1 MLRPHR
7 SASLDTPT
15 LVSRTPFGA
24 PQYLSGR
31 PTGRFWGGGVV
42 CSMVAM
48 AAQMGSPDKTD
59 APNSVVGRRASAAR
73 AAKCCERSSLSLEF
87 TSSTWGMEYSIAG
100 CRIACSTSCKSLL
113 AAWLRVSS
121 TATSTLL
128 SRGMT
133 RWSPANRG

>member
-1 MLRPHR
+1 M
-7 SASLDTPT
+7 
-15 LVSRTPFGA
+15 
-24 PQYLSGR
+24 
-31 PTGRFWGGGVV
+31 RFWGGGVV

-73 AAKCCERSSLSLEF
+73 VAKCCERSSLSLEF

-100 CRIACSTSCKSLL
+100 CRMACSTSCKSLL

-128 SRGMT
+128 SRGYDKVESSRSRVMPT
-133 RWSPANRG
+133 MRTAPSGPATTST